1 MVDRSEIAIL
11 GAGFNSIYSCYRK
24 LKDGK
29 KVKLFL
35 DGKKFGASMN
45 SIKWKDNTVDL
56 GAHNLDL
63 RTKIAKSFFSEIL
76 DDDLLILKKPIFGSL
91 SKNKVTNGIEFANFD
106 NNPSYKLDDLIKSI
120 MGKKNRYV
128 VHNSL
133 EEHLY
138 KRFGDLL
145 FPFFEQQVK
154 RFTSAKLSQLSKNS
168 IFSLDFLSRIFFQ
181 CDAKMEKYKLQS
193 PLLDNAFAVSTSSK
207 ENKFLGLNAVSMEHG
222 YPKGG
227 LGTFCRRAEKY
238 LLDNGAIIVP
248 GEIKKINL
256 KKHSIEI
263 VDNNWNIHVT
273 EKVFSGMPARQTFQF
288 FTDISQLPYRF
299 FGGTALQLFKID
311 LKDHK
316 KGISHDYLHDFNM
329 TSDFFRASAIQIRA
343 QKLKTGVISV
353 EIPYD
358 PAKEKRD
365 FSVNRDRI
373 WRRLKEIGFAPE
385 DSNYIDHTVFSH
397 DKTYVF
403 PTVEESIFDDE
414 IMKNLKENKI
424 YTCPSFLRGRSA
436 FIHFFENL
444 NIENH
449 L

>member
-11 GAGFNSIYSCYRK
+11 GAGFNSIYACYRK

-168 IFSLDFLSRIFFQ
+168 IFSLDFLSRIFFE

-193 PLLDNAFAVSTSSK
+193 PSLDNAFAVSTSSK

-273 EKVFSGMPARQTFQF
+273 EKVFSAETVFGAETFLALKTFLESFRRQNAGAENFAAAPKKLSMLPGFWAGLDQHSARL
-288 FTDISQLPYRF
+288 S
-299 FGGTALQLFKID
+299 
-311 LKDHK
+311 
-316 KGISHDYLHDFNM
+316 SHDV
-329 TSDFFRASAIQIRA
+329 Q
-343 QKLKTGVISV
+343 VIEHREV
-353 EIPYD
+353 
-358 PAKEKRD
+358 
-365 FSVNRDRI
+365 I
-373 WRRLKEIGFAPE
+373 WRPMLQDVK
-385 DSNYIDHTVFSH
+385 
-397 DKTYVF
+397 
-403 PTVEESIFDDE
+403 
-414 IMKNLKENKI
+414 
-424 YTCPSFLRGRSA
+424 
-436 FIHFFENL
+436 
-444 NIENH
+444 
-449 L
+449 